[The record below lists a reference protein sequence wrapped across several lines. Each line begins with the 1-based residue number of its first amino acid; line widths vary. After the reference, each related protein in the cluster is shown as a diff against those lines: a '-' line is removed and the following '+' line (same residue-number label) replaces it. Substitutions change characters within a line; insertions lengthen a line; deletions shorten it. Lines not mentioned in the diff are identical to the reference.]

1 MTWSQLGK
9 QARENGSNQVTT
21 EFSFASNW
29 LRVVPERGA
38 RAWFSRACRR

>member
-1 MTWSQLGK
+1 MQK

-29 LRVVPERGA
+29 LRVVQERGA
-38 RAWFSRACRR
+38 RAWFSRACSR